1 MKIITSKVVQ
11 DADDDDAL
19 DEALEDVG
27 GSGLW
32 QKADPIRDDDEFE
45 DLDVDDSDD
54 CNDIYDI
61 KNHDDEGADDETR
74 EDVGWAGL
82 WQKPDPI
89 KHLHTCPKSQQD
101 HA

>member
-1 MKIITSKVVQ
+1 MITLKVVHNADE
-11 DADDDDAL
+11 DA

-27 GSGLW
+27 GAGLW
-32 QKADPIRDDDEFE
+32 HQKADPIRDDDEFE
-45 DLDVDDSDD
+45 NLDVDDSDD
-54 CNDIYDI
+54 CDDIYDI

-89 KHLHTCPKSQQD
+89 KQVHTCPQSEQD